1 MLWCS
6 LSFGSIT
13 TPLQLRINHKFTTN
27 HVNSVKNIVFVTQN
41 LENHNKLELRK
52 SVIFL
57 YFGAILQISKN
68 VGSAK
73 RKPGPRK
80 KNIFLLKISPHFKRE
95 RERERKRDWF
105 SQKTKTFWFLKL
117 FRYGQ
122 RGSQPGELTHF
133 LFMCNSIFFLSIFM
147 YMYMHV
153 YMCIWWKIWFWRV
166 IRSGFWIW
174 DLGFLAYPF
183 VWLVRK
189 LIIHLVLMVLTKKII
204 GNLM

>member
-6 LSFGSIT
+6 LSFGSIP
-13 TPLQLRINHKFTTN
+13 TPLLLRINHKFTTN
-27 HVNSVKNIVFVTQN
+27 HVNCVKNIVFVTQN

-95 RERERKRDWF
+95 REREREKERLI

-133 LFMCNSIFFLSIFM
+133 LFMCNLCFSL
-147 YMYMHV
+147 YLCV
-153 YMCIWWKIWFWRV
+153 YGENF
-166 IRSGFWIW
+166 GF
-174 DLGFLAYPF
+174 G
-183 VWLVRK
+183 
-189 LIIHLVLMVLTKKII
+189 
-204 GNLM
+204 G

>member
-1 MLWCS
+1 MS
-6 LSFGSIT
+6 D
-13 TPLQLRINHKFTTN
+13 
-27 HVNSVKNIVFVTQN
+27 
-41 LENHNKLELRK
+41 LRK
-52 SVIFL
+52 GNPVQERKTFSFWKSL
-57 YFGAILQISKN
+57 PIS
-68 VGSAK
+68 
-73 RKPGPRK
+73 
-80 KNIFLLKISPHFKRE
+80 RE
-95 RERERKRDWF
+95 REREREREKERLI

-133 LFMCNSIFFLSIFM
+133 LFMCNSIFFLSIIM